1 MKKIKI
7 IISLIVVSLIIN
19 ITFIVWYHLFT
30 QNYLLENKL
39 VDENIQNIDTLS
51 WVDNVNDLQ
60 DILINTISN
69 SWKWVVSIIISRDLD
84 IYYQD
89 PLNFFGWYSQQEN
102 QEIWWGSWIIVS
114 KDWYIITNKHVIQEA
129 RRWNTNYTVVTKD
142 WFRYD
147 VDKIWFD
154 PILDIAVLK
163 ILNDEGNVPSNL
175 NTVNLV
181 SVFDNI
187 KVWQFVLAIWNALS
201 QFQDS
206 ASFGIISWKW
216 RQLEDIKADSIYVWL
231 YQTDAPINPGNSGG
245 PLMDIWGNVLW
256 INTAISAIGQWIW
269 FSIPINEEFVEST
282 LEMVINDNEITRP
295 FLWVEHT
302 DINNAIAIENE
313 LSVKNWV
320 LISNV
325 VPNSS
330 ADNAWIKSGDII
342 THINWNLIWKWNTFL
357 YQLFAYKPW
366 DNIQF
371 RVISDWNEKNVD
383 VELWVR

>member
-19 ITFIVWYHLFT
+19 ITFIVGYHLFT

-51 WVDNVNDLQ
+51 GVDNVNDLQ

-69 SWKWVVSIIISRDLD
+69 SGKGVVSIIISRDLD

-89 PLNFFGWYSQQEN
+89 PLNFFGGYSQQEN
-102 QEIWWGSWIIVS
+102 QEIGGGSGIIVS
-114 KDWYIITNKHVIQEA
+114 KDGYIITNKHVIQEA
-129 RRWNTNYTVVTKD
+129 RRGNTNYTVVTKD
-142 WFRYD
+142 GFRYD

-187 KVWQFVLAIWNALS
+187 KVGQFVLAIGNALS

-206 ASFGIISWKW
+206 ASFGIISGKG
-216 RQLEDIKADSIYVWL
+216 RQLEDIKADSIYVGL

-245 PLMDIWGNVLW
+245 PLMDIWGNVLG
-256 INTAISAIGQWIW
+256 INTAISAIGQGIG

-295 FLWVEHT
+295 FLGVEHT

-313 LSVKNWV
+313 LSVKNGV

-330 ADNAWIKSGDII
+330 ADNAGIKSGDII
-342 THINWNLIWKWNTFL
+342 THINGNLIGKGNTFL
-357 YQLFAYKPW
+357 YQLFAYKPG

-371 RVISDWNEKNVD
+371 RVISDGNEKNVD
-383 VELWVR
+383 VELGVR